1 MAVHYHEYKA
11 HFFKR
16 SSWDLDG
23 FQVVVESKRGRKV
36 GKEGGRDRGRN
47 GGTEGEREGGKESR
61 REEERMGGTW

>member
-47 GGTEGEREGGKESR
+47 GGTEGEREGG
-61 REEERMGGTW
+61 